1 MINVKRLVNMS
12 INIDVNSANSLEDEE
27 FSELICKTCVI
38 NKQN

>member
-12 INIDVNSANSLEDEE
+12 IDIDVNSANSLKDEE
-27 FSELICKTCVI
+27 FSELICKTYVI